1 MRGFKSTP
9 MREWSPSRWFSHIVS
24 VVRSEIGVE
33 LVPADIISWG
43 GLSEMDKSEIEQA
56 ALRER

>member
-1 MRGFKSTP
+1 
-9 MREWSPSRWFSHIVS
+9 VS

-43 GLSEMDKSEIEQA
+43 ALSEMDKSEIEQA